1 MARSM
6 PGAARLVLLLDAV
19 FSAGRQAA
27 LVGQEK
33 KTSPPLDP
41 RQLYQNFCAQNPDI
55 RGGELTRYL
64 TCFLNLKEGTSNEK
78 DHFGADVS
86 WAVVGK

>member
-33 KTSPPLDP
+33 ADDQTPPVASMIEVTRTGAGSDCPDRDP
-41 RQLYQNFCAQNPDI
+41 ISR
-55 RGGELTRYL
+55 
-64 TCFLNLKEGTSNEK
+64 
-78 DHFGADVS
+78 
-86 WAVVGK
+86 

>member
-33 KTSPPLDP
+33 ADDQTPGSIYDRSDP
-41 RQLYQNFCAQNPDI
+41 HRRRQRLP
-55 RGGELTRYL
+55 G
-64 TCFLNLKEGTSNEK
+64 S
-78 DHFGADVS
+78 
-86 WAVVGK
+86 

>member
-33 KTSPPLDP
+33 ADDQTPGSI
-41 RQLYQNFCAQNPDI
+41 YCYYGHFC
-55 RGGELTRYL
+55 
-64 TCFLNLKEGTSNEK
+64 
-78 DHFGADVS
+78 
-86 WAVVGK
+86 